1 MLLKSASLLA
11 LLLLAGCPGDD
22 DALPQCDVLDT
33 SNVVIVT
40 TDYSNAMH
48 DVSDGSSVPLIGA
61 PQGGHIMLV
70 GARIRTATACQL
82 TATAALR
89 DPATQRVI
97 GLEERPLLL
106 EMRDD
111 GWAVPRQG
119 LDAMPNVAVCPSA
132 ASTTAVYGHTYK
144 LELTLTRDG
153 SPVVTTSAMVTPS
166 CDGDAYCM
174 QDCGGASP

>member
-1 MLLKSASLLA
+1 MLLRTALPLLV
-11 LLLLAGCPGDD
+11 LAGCPGDD
-22 DALPQCDVLDT
+22 DALPQCDVLDAA
-33 SNVVIVT
+33 NVVIVT
-40 TDYSNAMH
+40 TDTSNAMH
-48 DVSDGSSVPLIGA
+48 DVSDGASVPLIAA

-82 TATAALR
+82 TANAALR

-119 LDAMPNVAVCPSA
+119 LDALPNVAVCPSA
-132 ASTTAVYGHTYK
+132 ASTTAVYNHIYK
-144 LELTLTRDG
+144 LELTLSSNGT
-153 SPVVTTSAMVTPS
+153 PVVTTSAMVTPS
-166 CDGDAYCM
+166 CNGDSYCM